1 MIAMKQSELFIKTLR
16 EAPKDEEARNA
27 QLLIRAGY
35 IHKEMAGVYSY
46 LPLGLKVLKNIEN
59 IVREEMNAIGGNEVS
74 LSILHPKENWD
85 KTGRWNAFDV
95 LFKVQSQTG
104 KNYALGPTHEE
115 IITPLAGKYINSY
128 RDLPAYYYQIQ
139 TKFRD
144 EMRAKSGILRGREF
158 LMKDLYSFHR
168 DQADLDKYYERAE
181 VAYAKVFERLGIKA
195 LKVEASGG
203 TFSKY
208 SHEYQV
214 LHPVGEDLIFHCD
227 FCEFAQNKEIFEGK
241 EGDKCEKCNKGS
253 ILSSNGAEV
262 GNIFKLGTKYSEPF
276 GVKYKDEDGKDQ
288 LAIMGCYGIGISR
301 LMGLIAEVYNDDKGL
316 IWPEAIAPFK
326 VHLIELTKGLGKNLY
341 EKVSNL
347 HSLKNNILY
356 DDRDAKAGEKF
367 NDADLIGLPWR
378 AVVSEKTA
386 GKIELKK
393 RGEKEGRLVTEEEFI
408 KIIKE

>member
-1 MIAMKQSELFIKTLR
+1 MRQSELFVKTLR

-85 KTGRWNAFDV
+85 KTGRWNTVDV
-95 LFKVQSQTG
+95 LFKIKSQTG

-144 EMRAKSGILRGREF
+144 ELRAKSGILRGREF
-158 LMKDLYSFHR
+158 LMKDFYSFHR
-168 DQADLDKYYERAE
+168 DQADLDDYYEKAE
-181 VAYAKVFERLGIKA
+181 AAYGKVFKRLGLDAK
-195 LKVEASGG
+195 KVEASGG

-241 EGDKCEKCNKGS
+241 EGDKCGRCNKGS

-341 EKVSNL
+341 ERVSNL

-393 RGEKEGRLVTEEEFI
+393 RGEKEGRLVTEEELI